1 MALVNKSAAQ
11 QRPVRRI
18 WKTPGSKWNWMFL
31 MLSLIII
38 GAVYQISRNAVAAKV
53 SPDPN
58 NDPFRQFGVVSF
70 VLVLVVASYSLR
82 RRFARG
88 LPGKVQDWL
97 WLHTWLGII
106 SVLVAFIH
114 ENFLNVTYD
123 FEWTRDRFTEANFG
137 MSALFALLFLVVS
150 GIVGRLL
157 DRWQARVIAAEA
169 DTNGVGINRSVQERQ
184 FELSLKVER
193 LSAGKSAPFQQFCQD
208 ALQLQAD
215 LPPSLPALNPH
226 EVSDFQHVY
235 EVLSERV
242 RLGLSLQRQQ
252 RARLIIRVW
261 RYIHIPLAC
270 LALLIIGFHSVTE
283 LWQWLVLHY

>member
-18 WKTPGSKWNWMFL
+18 WKTPGSKMNWVFL
-31 MLSLIII
+31 AFSFVTL
-38 GAVYQISRNAVAAKV
+38 GGVYLLYRNAIATQLY
-53 SPDPN
+53 PGPYN
-58 NDPFRQFGVVSF
+58 PPFRQFGVVAF

-82 RRFARG
+82 RRFMRG
-88 LPGKVQDWL
+88 LPGKVQGWL
-97 WLHTWLGII
+97 WLHVWLGII
-106 SVLVAFIH
+106 SVLVAFTH
-114 ENFLNVTYD
+114 ENFLNITYD
-123 FEWTRDRFTEANFG
+123 FEWTKARFTEANFG
-137 MSALFALLFLVVS
+137 MLALFALLFLVIS

-208 ALQLQAD
+208 ALQLQAE

-226 EVSDFQHVY
+226 EVGDFQHVY
-235 EVLSERV
+235 DVLSERA

-252 RARLIIRVW
+252 RARLIIRMW

-270 LALLIIGFHSVTE
+270 VALLVIGFHSVTE